1 MDSKKI
7 RYLAGVA
14 FALNALLSFSNT
26 SFVTFREILLWA
38 PPLLM
43 AIALFADIPYL
54 VAAGAGIESLRYLY
68 SFIRF
73 LPSADSDTAVL
84 GLSYLLIALAD
95 VFIILLVFKRKNAVK
110 LSLVAAI
117 FFVLSGILSN
127 SYYMK
132 GIISSDFRRNVYQI
146 LMYAQ
151 SAFFYDAIP
160 TILLAFVVENAP
172 EKQSNKVSSTVKSA
186 STITP
191 GSLNN
196 SVVTSGDRMDY
207 CPKCGASLPPA
218 AMICPQCG
226 NALVSNPPIL
236 YSTGGMLAW
245 SIVTLLLCTIP
256 GIVAL
261 VKTNGIN
268 KCTTRAEQEK
278 MISSAKTWNIVGTVL
293 GGLSLLVALGNMGK

>member
-7 RYLAGVA
+7 RYLAGFA
-14 FALNALLSFSNT
+14 FALNALLSFSTNT
-26 SFVTFREILLWA
+26 FEDFIGILV
-38 PPLLM
+38 PLLM

-54 VAAGAGIESLRYLY
+54 VAAGAGITCLGNLY
-68 SFIRF
+68 SFIRA
-73 LPSADSDTAVL
+73 LPYVSSDIA
-84 GLSYLLIALAD
+84 GMLLNNLLATLAYG
-95 VFIILLVFKRKNAVK
+95 FIILLVFNRKNAVK

-117 FFVLSGILSN
+117 FFVLSGIISFSPVWIN
-127 SYYMK
+127 
-132 GIISSDFRRNVYQI
+132 IISSDFREGVRQI
-146 LMYAQ
+146 LSSAR
-151 SAFFYDAIP
+151 SAFFFNAIP
-160 TILLAFVVENAP
+160 SILFAFVVQNAP
-172 EKQSNKVSSTVKSA
+172 EKQSNKVASTVKST

-191 GSLNN
+191 GSLN
-196 SVVTSGDRMDY
+196 DAL
-207 CPKCGASLPPA
+207 ASDLP
-218 AMICPQCG
+218 IQ
-226 NALVSNPPIL
+226 

-293 GGLSLLVALGNMGK
+293 GGINLFVALANMGR

>member
-7 RYLAGVA
+7 RYLAGFA
-14 FALNALLSFSNT
+14 FALNALLSFSTNT
-26 SFVTFREILLWA
+26 FEDFIGILVWVA
-38 PPLLM
+38 PLLM

-54 VAAGAGIESLRYLY
+54 VAAGAGITCLRNLY
-68 SFIRF
+68 SFIRA
-73 LPSADSDTAVL
+73 LPYVSSDIAGMVL
-84 GLSYLLIALAD
+84 NNLLTALAYG
-95 VFIILLVFKRKNAVK
+95 FIILLVFNRKNAVK
-110 LSLVAAI
+110 LSLVATI
-117 FFVLSGILSN
+117 FFVLSGIIGYS
-127 SYYMK
+127 SVWK
-132 GIISSDFRRNVYQI
+132 DIISSDFRRGVGQI
-146 LMYAQ
+146 LSSVR
-151 SAFFYDAIP
+151 SAFFFNAIP
-160 TILLAFVVENAP
+160 SILFAFVVQNAP
-172 EKQSNKVSSTVKSA
+172 EKQSNKVASTVKST

-196 SVVTSGDRMDY
+196 AL
-207 CPKCGASLPPA
+207 ASD
-218 AMICPQCG
+218 
-226 NALVSNPPIL
+226 PPIQ

-293 GGLSLLVALGNMGK
+293 GGLNLLVSLANMGR

>member
-7 RYLAGVA
+7 RYLAGFA
-14 FALNALLSFSNT
+14 FALNALLSFSTNT
-26 SFVTFREILLWA
+26 FEDFIGILVWVA
-38 PPLLM
+38 PLLM

-54 VAAGAGIESLRYLY
+54 VAAGAGITCLRNLY
-68 SFIRF
+68 SFIRA
-73 LPSADSDTAVL
+73 LPYVSSDIAGMVL
-84 GLSYLLIALAD
+84 NNLLTALAYG
-95 VFIILLVFKRKNAVK
+95 FIILLVFNRKNAVK
-110 LSLVAAI
+110 LSWVATI
-117 FFVLSGILSN
+117 FFVLSGIIGYS
-127 SYYMK
+127 SVWK
-132 GIISSDFRRNVYQI
+132 DIISSDFRRGVGQI
-146 LMYAQ
+146 LSSVR
-151 SAFFYDAIP
+151 SAFFFNAIP
-160 TILLAFVVENAP
+160 SILFAFVVENAP
-172 EKQSNKVSSTVKSA
+172 EKQSNKVASTVKST

-196 SVVTSGDRMDY
+196 AL
-207 CPKCGASLPPA
+207 ASD
-218 AMICPQCG
+218 
-226 NALVSNPPIL
+226 PPIQ

-293 GGLSLLVALGNMGK
+293 GGLNLLVSLANMGR

>member
-7 RYLAGVA
+7 RYLAGFA
-14 FALNALLSFSNT
+14 FALNALLSFSTNT
-26 SFVTFREILLWA
+26 FETFIGILVWVA
-38 PPLLM
+38 PLLM

-54 VAAGAGIESLRYLY
+54 VAAGAGIAILRNLY
-68 SFIRF
+68 SFIRA
-73 LPSADSDTAVL
+73 LPYVSSDIAGMVL
-84 GLSYLLIALAD
+84 KNLLTALAYG
-95 VFIILLVFKRKNAVK
+95 FIILLVFNRKNAVK
-110 LSLVAAI
+110 LSWVAAV
-117 FFVLSGILSN
+117 FFVLGGIIGYS
-127 SYYMK
+127 SVWK
-132 GIISSDFRRNVYQI
+132 DIISSDFRDGVRQI
-146 LMYAQ
+146 LMSVQ
-151 SAFFYDAIP
+151 SAFFYNAIP
-160 TILLAFVVENAP
+160 SILFAFVVQNAP
-172 EKQSNKVSSTVKSA
+172 EKQSNKVASTVKST

-196 SVVTSGDRMDY
+196 SVVSSGDRMDY

-218 AMICPQCG
+218 AMHCPQCG
-226 NALVSNPPIL
+226 NALVSDPPIQ

-293 GGLSLLVALGNMGK
+293 GGLFLLATLANMG

>member
-7 RYLAGVA
+7 RYLAGFA
-14 FALNALLSFSNT
+14 FALNALLSFSTNT
-26 SFVTFREILLWA
+26 FEDFIGILVWVA
-38 PPLLM
+38 PLLM

-54 VAAGAGIESLRYLY
+54 VAAGAGITCLINLY
-68 SFIRF
+68 SFIRA
-73 LPSADSDTAVL
+73 LPHVSSDIAGMVL
-84 GLSYLLIALAD
+84 NNLLATLAYG
-95 VFIILLVFKRKNAVK
+95 FIILLVFNRKNAVK

-117 FFVLSGILSN
+117 FFVLSGIISFSPVWIN
-127 SYYMK
+127 
-132 GIISSDFRRNVYQI
+132 IISSDFREGVRQI
-146 LMYAQ
+146 LSSAR
-151 SAFFYDAIP
+151 SAFFFNAIP
-160 TILLAFVVENAP
+160 SILFAFVVQNAP
-172 EKQSNKVSSTVKSA
+172 EKQSNKVASTVKST

-218 AMICPQCG
+218 AMHCPQCG
-226 NALVSNPPIL
+226 NALVSDPPIQ

-293 GGLSLLVALGNMGK
+293 GGLFLLATLANMG

>member
-1 MDSKKI
+1 M
-7 RYLAGVA
+7 
-14 FALNALLSFSNT
+14 
-26 SFVTFREILLWA
+26 
-38 PPLLM
+38 
-43 AIALFADIPYL
+43 
-54 VAAGAGIESLRYLY
+54 
-68 SFIRF
+68 
-73 LPSADSDTAVL
+73 
-84 GLSYLLIALAD
+84 
-95 VFIILLVFKRKNAVK
+95 VFNRKNAVK

-117 FFVLSGILSN
+117 FFVLSGIIGYSFAW
-127 SYYMK
+127 K
-132 GIISSDFRRNVYQI
+132 DIISSDFREGVRQI
-146 LMYAQ
+146 LSSAR
-151 SAFFYDAIP
+151 SAFFFNAIP
-160 TILLAFVVENAP
+160 SILFAFVVQNAP
-172 EKQSNKVSSTVKSA
+172 EKQSNKVASTVKST

-218 AMICPQCG
+218 AMHCPQCG
-226 NALVSNPPIL
+226 NALVSDPPIQF
-236 YSTGGMLAW
+236 STGGMLAW

-293 GGLSLLVALGNMGK
+293 GGLFLLATLANMG